1 MTEQEA
7 LNALKKIEDD
17 FQIAGKARMIAEFFE
32 GLSIAEKA
40 LEKHIPQKVID
51 VTDYWGEDELEYSE
65 KGCPKCNYHDCGLES
80 SNDVEF
86 NYCPMCGQRL
96 DWSKDGE

>member
-7 LNALKKIEDD
+7 IKELNSFHA
-17 FQIAGKARMIAEFFE
+17 FE
-32 GLSIAEKA
+32 LSSNCRDLAKEA
-40 LEKHIPQKVID
+40 LEKQIPQKVID

-96 DWSKDGE
+96 DWE